1 MYGDDSDVGLLVTDG
16 QIILKFEQVSLVIIK
31 IFQTLSFMIF
41 NVHPNS
47 TAMSMKWNVISLKHN
62 LLLISYDID
71 YCPQLAHS
79 LSIDKNIFT
88 AKFHE
93 NTTLAKIS
101 EFTVLEHTPSTSN
114 STPFP

>member
-1 MYGDDSDVGLLVTDG
+1 MYSDGSDVGLLVTDG
-16 QIILKFEQVSLVIIK
+16 QIISKFEQVSLVIIK
-31 IFQTLSFMIF
+31 IFQTLSVMIF

-47 TAMSMKWNVISLKHN
+47 TAMSMKWNVISLNNN
-62 LLLISYDID
+62 LFLIVRNTD
-71 YCPQLAHS
+71 YFPELAHI

-88 AKFHE
+88 VKFRE

-114 STPFP
+114 STPFS